1 VVYQLQGDKGD
12 LPRMMAVLLGVV
24 GVSLYAWKRVVDR
37 WEKNRAYILGLLLCS
52 AGLVALGATGPGQP
66 GWVMAVLAL
75 VGIGM
80 GAHWIVPFAM
90 VPDTID
96 HGHMQVGER
105 QTGMYYGLYGLVD
118 KLARTLGTVLLA
130 ATLDLTGY
138 APNVAQ
144 SPDALQGIVLMTGLV
159 PALCLA
165 LAVPLLLAYPITRA
179 RHAAIRR
186 GVDTG
191 TVQAD
196 DSGSAARGRNKRRPE
211 TGVRPSQL
219 QA

>member
-1 VVYQLQGDKGD
+1 
-12 LPRMMAVLLGVV
+12 
-24 GVSLYAWKRVVDR
+24 
-37 WEKNRAYILGLLLCS
+37 
-52 AGLVALGATGPGQP
+52 
-66 GWVMAVLAL
+66 
-75 VGIGM
+75 
-80 GAHWIVPFAM
+80 M

-96 HGHMQVGER
+96 HGHLQAGER

-144 SPDALQGIVLMTGLV
+144 SPSALQGISLMTGIV

-186 GVDTG
+186 GVDTAATPAGMQPHHSGVNGSTGSGGG
-191 TVQAD
+191 T
-196 DSGSAARGRNKRRPE
+196 ARNARQNGCAQDARP
-211 TGVRPSQL
+211 
-219 QA
+219 A